1 MNQEAYKQII
11 LEIEKVGLDHIDEEK
26 LTGIL
31 LDFTDKNC
39 AMFDHKATD
48 SEIDAMVNRGLN
60 KGGEGGAIAPTYFGG
75 IEGATGQRR
84 RARRITTCAH
94 TFKKL
99 LRPLVKHFTIK
110 DDFQVP
116 KVCIQMNVPL

>member
-31 LDFTDKNC
+31 LDFTDKNG

-48 SEIDAMVNRGLN
+48 SEIDAMVNRGLI
-60 KGGEGGAIAPTYFGG
+60 KGGGKGEQLPPHISA
-75 IEGATGQRR
+75 E
-84 RARRITTCAH
+84 
-94 TFKKL
+94 
-99 LRPLVKHFTIK
+99 
-110 DDFQVP
+110 
-116 KVCIQMNVPL
+116 